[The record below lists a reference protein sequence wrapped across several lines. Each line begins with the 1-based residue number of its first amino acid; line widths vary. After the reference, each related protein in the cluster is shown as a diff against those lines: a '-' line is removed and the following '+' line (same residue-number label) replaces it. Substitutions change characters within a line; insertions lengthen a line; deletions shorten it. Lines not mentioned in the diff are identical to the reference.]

1 MVAESGEGL
10 RDVIQDRVTL
20 SDQAARSS
28 GNPRAWWPII
38 PAAALARDVSTGA
51 SVAIPGLRTPGVDIQ
66 SRCRSRA
73 VGGRGDGVRWCL
85 RYGCGFDVQA
95 RAQGPKFI
103 IVG

>member
-51 SVAIPGLRTPGVDIQ
+51 SVAIPGDVQ
-66 SRCRSRA
+66 SRGRSRA